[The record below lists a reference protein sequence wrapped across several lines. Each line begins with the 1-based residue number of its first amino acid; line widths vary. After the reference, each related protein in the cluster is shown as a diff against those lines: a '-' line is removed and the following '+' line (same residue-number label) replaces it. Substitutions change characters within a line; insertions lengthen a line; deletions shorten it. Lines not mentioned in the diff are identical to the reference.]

1 MQRASGTIAT
11 GLFGLA
17 LLSAAAWAADAGN
30 GKELYAACMACHTEQ
45 PDALG
50 PSLKGVVGRPA
61 AALDDYRY
69 SPAMQRANIVWDE
82 ANLREYLLDPQTKVR
97 GNRMP
102 FSGLPAS
109 DIEDLIAYLQTF
121 K

>member
-1 MQRASGTIAT
+1 MHRVTGTIAT
-11 GLFGLA
+11 GLLA
-17 LLSAAAWAADAGN
+17 LAVLSAGAWAADAEN
-30 GKELYAACMACHTEQ
+30 GRVLYAACMACHTEQ

-61 AALDDYRY
+61 AALEDYRY

-82 ANLREYLLDPQTKVR
+82 ANLREYLLDPQTIVK

-109 DIEDLIAYLQTF
+109 DVEDLIAYLRTL
-121 K
+121 